1 MFNYKKNLPLWVREP
16 AYIFIKESKNIPRKM
31 ALAHAKC
38 VFADDADLSEK
49 KKKKIYQKR
58 HEVVYDYLEAKYRY
72 VFADV
77 EGASAGVF
85 VENAP
90 IWLFWWQGEESMPEL
105 VSNCKKSIIHNC
117 GTHPVILVTKD
128 NYKQYVNLPRYI
140 LEKIS
145 DQTIS
150 LTHFSDILRVNL
162 IAEHGGYWLDAT
174 IFCTSLIKEEIF
186 RAPIYTGRNPG
197 KDFYNISQWRWTGYA
212 ISGWKG
218 NALFCYVRDL
228 FNEYWKHEQFLVD
241 YYLIDYMICLT
252 YNYVWPV
259 KKMIDNIEKNNINQ
273 TLLQN
278 ELNELYTYEKFDSIL
293 NNETWLYKLTWKQKY
308 KLHTV
313 DGKETIY
320 SKWCKYVK
328 TEMGRE

>member
-145 DQTIS
+145 NQTIS

-186 RAPIYTGRNPG
+186 QRPIYTGRNPG

-218 NALFCYVRDL
+218 NALFCYARDF
-228 FNEYWKHEQFLVD
+228 FNEYWKKEHYLID
-241 YYLIDYMICLT
+241 YYLIDYVICLV
-252 YNYVWPV
+252 YNKIPLV
-259 KKMIDNIEKNNINQ
+259 KDLIESIEINNVSQ
-273 TLLQN
+273 TLLQHEFN
-278 ELNELYTYEKFDSIL
+278 EPYTDEKFENLLKS
-293 NNETWLYKLTWKQKY
+293 ETWLYKLTWKQKY
-308 KLHTV
+308 RLYTE

-320 SKWCKYVK
+320 NKWCQYIQI
-328 TEMGRE
+328 EMK

>member
-1 MFNYKKNLPLWVREP
+1 MFDYKKNIPLWVREP
-16 AYIFIKESKNIPRKM
+16 AYIFIKESKNISRKI

-77 EGASAGVF
+77 ESASAGVF

-90 IWLFWWQGEESMPEL
+90 IWLFWWQGEEGMPEL

-128 NYKQYVNLPRYI
+128 NYKQYVKLPKHI

-145 DQTIS
+145 NQTIS

-174 IFCTSLIKEEIF
+174 IFCTSPIKEEIF

-218 NALFCYVRDL
+218 NALFCHVRDL

-252 YNYVWPV
+252 YNYVLPV

-278 ELNELYTYEKFDSIL
+278 EFNELYTYEKFDSIL

-308 KLHTV
+308 QLHTV